1 MDDRQRQIRAGAG
14 LEESRINQDF
24 IDFLTKWSTP
34 VLWLLVIIGGAWWG
48 LRYWKQHKI
57 AKVDAA
63 FASYSEATSGGN
75 PSPPSLKSI
84 AAEYSGVKSVPA
96 LALLDTVDIY
106 LRAATIGVEPGAELD
121 PATQAPVNPSD
132 LLDEDRVR
140 SYLAQARDLARQV
153 ADSVQ
158 GQAGKSLI
166 GARAWMR
173 VAAAQEGLGAAYE
186 AKSSYARAAEV
197 ARSGGYEAIAVVA
210 EERAATV
217 GSVSGTILPSADRLE
232 PLPGEEPAEVPV
244 VEDTNPEMPAEASP
258 DAESDPNADA
268 PASDPQNDAPAQ
280 P

>member
-96 LALLDTVDIY
+96 LALLDTVDVY

-121 PATQAPVNPSD
+121 PATQAPANPSD

-173 VAAAQEGLGAAYE
+173 VAAAQEGLGATDE
-186 AKSSYARAAEV
+186 AKASYARAAEV
-197 ARSGGYEAIAVVA
+197 ARAGGYEAIAIIA
-210 EERAATV
+210 EERSAAA
-217 GSVSGTILPSADRLE
+217 GSVAGVVLPAADRLE

-244 VEDTNPEMPAEASP
+244 TEDPAIGAPADASSEAP
-258 DAESDPNADA
+258 GDPSADA
-268 PASDPQNDAPAQ
+268 PVSEPQSDPPAQ

>member
-14 LEESRINQDF
+14 LEESRINQEF

-63 FASYSEATSGGN
+63 FASYSEAISGGN

-84 AAEYSGVKSVPA
+84 AAEYSGVKSVSA

-106 LRAATIGVEPGAELD
+106 LRAATIGIEPGAELD
-121 PATQAPVNPSD
+121 PATQAPANPSD

-153 ADSVQ
+153 ADSVE

-173 VAAAQEGLGAAYE
+173 VAAAQEGLGATDE
-186 AKSSYARAAEV
+186 AKASYARAAEV
-197 ARSGGYEAIAVVA
+197 ARAGGYEAIAIVA
-210 EERAATV
+210 EERAAAA
-217 GSVSGTILPSADRLE
+217 GSVAGVVLPAADLLE
-232 PLPGEEPAEVPV
+232 PLPGEEPAETPV
-244 VEDTNPEMPAEASP
+244 TKDPAI
-258 DAESDPNADA
+258 DA
-268 PASDPQNDAPAQ
+268 PADASSEEPGDPSTDAPVSDPQSDAPAQ